1 MAETVTIFAG
11 VSFYVA
17 SFKRLDTPYSIVL
30 DWCNEHFGIEGSSKK
45 EYYSSMTA
53 KAKTIRWMEDG
64 SNFYFKHREDFAL
77 FTLTWS

>member
-11 VSFYVA
+11 VAFYVA
-17 SFKRLDTPYSIVL
+17 GFKRLDTPYSIVL
-30 DWCNEHFGIEGSSKK
+30 DWCNDHFGIEGSNKK

-64 SNFYFKHREDFAL
+64 SNFYFKNRDDFVL